1 MEVIRELR
9 NQSPAAAA
17 SEEENALRVQLAS
30 CYQLFDHLGW
40 SEAIFNHIS
49 VRVPGPD
56 RCFLI
61 NPFGKNYSEVTAS
74 NLVKVD
80 IQGNLVGNTESRINQ
95 AGFLIHGAVH
105 EARDDAHCVIHTH
118 TTAGSAVSIKR
129 DGLKTNNFYGAM
141 LSGAIA
147 YHDFEGLVLNPDEKA
162 RIVDDLG
169 DKRILIL
176 RNHGLLVA
184 GRSIAQAYFI
194 LWTLQRACEI
204 QCQADSMAGVD
215 TDIGEEVYRRCA
227 DFMDDPGE
235 EISAL
240 VFDAA
245 VRRMVS
251 ARNGLYVD
259 FRD

>member
-1 MEVIRELR
+1 MQVIRDL
-9 NQSPAAAA
+9 QSHSPATGP
-17 SEEENALRVQLAS
+17 SEEEKAIRIQLSS

-49 VRVPGPD
+49 VRVPGPE

-61 NPFGKNYSEVTAS
+61 NPFGKNYSEVCAS

-80 IQGNLVGNTESRINQ
+80 IDGNLVGEHASRINQ
-95 AGFLIHGAVH
+95 AGFLIHGAIH

-118 TTAGSAVSIKR
+118 TTAGLAISVKR
-129 DGLKTNNFYGAM
+129 AGLKFNNFYGAM
-141 LSGAIA
+141 LSRSIA
-147 YHDFEGLVLNPDEKA
+147 YHDFEGIVLNPAEKA
-162 RIVDDLG
+162 RIVADMG
-169 DKRILIL
+169 SKRILIL

-184 GRSIAQAYFI
+184 GRSLPQAYFL

-204 QCQADSMAGVD
+204 QCQADAMSGDD
-215 TDIGEEVYRRCA
+215 TDVDEDIYSTCA
-227 DFMDDPGE
+227 NFMEDPDE

-245 VRRMVS
+245 VRRMVA
-251 ARNGLYVD
+251 ARNGHTVD
-259 FRD
+259 FRN